1 MNNKLKKL
9 LAGVMVFAL
18 MAPVTYVYA
27 DDDDA
32 AAGGDTAAAD
42 GSTEAG
48 GEEEEATPDAVDE
61 DFVERT
67 EEDALST
74 MELVAE
80 NDGYQFYA
88 CTEVSDE
95 ALEKGVNAKEKGNLF
110 AIKNKATGYI
120 WWSSPIN
127 AYGDPGAT
135 NSLRR
140 QLASALVITYGVPKD
155 RASKTLRSA
164 NKASAKVT
172 NIDNGVKV
180 VYTFK
185 DCGAKIPVEYTLC
198 EDYLNVKVDVKNI
211 EEENID
217 PATGSLL
224 TSISVLGSFGAAYND
239 EEGSFVIPD
248 GSGALI
254 NFNNGKTTSKSYMS
268 KVYGSDISA
277 VPDKKPAVTQK
288 VYMPVYGILKGK
300 DNGLLTVIHSGDA
313 NATIS
318 ASVSGQSKCSY
329 NLCGYTFMLRGSESY
344 ILNGENS
351 EFTVFEHGEIK
362 TDNIE
367 LRYYPVTGNNLSF
380 TDIALKYRD
389 YLEKD
394 EGVTKTDVSDPSLYV
409 NLYGGVEKQK
419 SILGLP
425 VTLKTEI
432 TGFEQAKNI
441 VETLKND
448 GADNMV
454 ITYDNWTNAGI
465 SGKVDYKAKPAGVL
479 GGKSDFEE
487 FTDYLKGNNISL
499 YPSVNNKGFVN
510 GQGYFTFLDT
520 ATRVSGSYS
529 RLLTYDRAYGV
540 QSTFYDP
547 VSLLSPLTFSD
558 IYSDLAESYSEK
570 GLTGVSLGEMTSTLY
585 GDYGKDM
592 VSRDKAMSILEE
604 SYAGVK
610 NGVGSVLADTANAY
624 AFASVDHIT
633 NVPLSSS
640 EFDVFDEEVPFY
652 QVAMHGLKPYSTAA
666 INGSADYKT
675 LMLKALATGSNFN
688 YDMLYEETSEL
699 KDTKFD
705 VYFYAN
711 YQYWTDAAAK
721 GYELS
726 RLVLGGTASQRITGY
741 ETNGDIITT
750 TYENGTVTKVNLAT
764 GDINVNGQSCNL
776 NDYLGEGAL
785 SD

>member
-9 LAGVMVFAL
+9 LASVMVLAL
-18 MAPVTYVYA
+18 MAPMASVYA
-27 DDDDA
+27 DEENQDA
-32 AAGGDTAAAD
+32 GDV
-42 GSTEAG
+42 STGDSATET
-48 GEEEEATPDAVDE
+48 GEEETTDAVDA

-67 EEDALST
+67 EEEALST
-74 MELVAE
+74 MELVGE

-88 CTEVSDE
+88 CTDVCDE
-95 ALEKGVNAKEKGNLF
+95 ALEKGVNPKEKGNLF
-110 AIKNKATGYI
+110 AIKNKSTGYI
-120 WWSSPIN
+120 WWSAPVNS
-127 AYGDPGAT
+127 YGDPNAT

-140 QLASALVITYGVPKD
+140 QLASALVITYGIPQD
-155 RASKTLRSA
+155 RATKTLRSA

-172 NIDNGVKV
+172 NIDDGVKV

-198 EDYLNVKVDVKNI
+198 EDYLNVKVDVENI
-211 EEENID
+211 EEEDIS

-224 TSISVLGSFGAAYND
+224 TTITVLNSFGAAYND

-248 GSGALI
+248 GSGAEI

-288 VYMPVYGILKGK
+288 VYMPVYGIIKGQQ
-300 DNGLLTVIHSGDA
+300 NGALVAIDSGDA

-329 NLCGYTFMLRGSESY
+329 NLCGFTFMLRGSESY
-344 ILNGENS
+344 IMNGEAS

-367 LRYYPVTGNNLSF
+367 LRYYPVSGENVTF

-394 EGVTKTDVSDPSLYV
+394 KGISKTEESDPNLYV

-419 SILGLP
+419 SILGFP

-432 TGFEQAKNI
+432 TGFEQAQGI
-441 VETLKND
+441 VEELKNY
-448 GADNMV
+448 GAENMV
-454 ITYDNWTNAGI
+454 LTYDNWTNAGI
-465 SGKVDYKAKPAGVL
+465 SGKVDYKAKPASVL
-479 GGKSDFEE
+479 GGKSAFEN
-487 FTDYLKGNNISL
+487 FTNYLKGNNISL
-499 YPSVNNKGFVN
+499 YPSVNNKGFIS
-510 GQGYFTFLDT
+510 GQGYFTFTDT
-520 ATRVSGSYS
+520 TTRISGSYS
-529 RLLTYDRAYGV
+529 RLITYDRAYSV
-540 QSTFYDP
+540 QNTFHDP
-547 VSLLSPLTFSD
+547 VSLLSPSVFSD
-558 IYSDLAESYSEK
+558 IYTDLTESYSEK
-570 GLTGVSLGEMTSTLY
+570 GLTGVSLGEMTSALY
-585 GDYGKDM
+585 GDYGKKTI
-592 VSRDKAMSILEE
+592 SRDNAMSIMEE
-604 SYAGVK
+604 SYAKVK
-610 NGVGSVLADTANAY
+610 NGVGSILADTANAY
-624 AFASVDHIT
+624 SFASVDHIT

-640 EFDVFDEEVPFY
+640 EFDIFDGDIPFY
-652 QVAMHGLKPYSTAA
+652 QVVMHGLKPYSTKA

-688 YDMLYEETSEL
+688 YDMLYEETNEL
-699 KDTKFD
+699 KDTELD
-705 VYFYAN
+705 AYFYAN
-711 YQYWTDAAAK
+711 YKYWADAAAK

-726 RLVLGGTASQRITGY
+726 KAVLGDTASQRIVDYT
-741 ETNGDIITT
+741 EENDIITT
-750 TYENGTVTKVNLAT
+750 AYENGTVTKINVST
-764 GDINVNGQSCNL
+764 GDINVNGKSYNL

-785 SD
+785 KD

>member
-1 MNNKLKKL
+1 MNSKLKKL

-27 DDDDA
+27 DEDDA
-32 AAGGDTAAAD
+32 AAGGDTTAAD
-42 GSTEAG
+42 GSTDTG
-48 GEEEEATPDAVDE
+48 GEEEESTPDAVDE

-67 EEDALST
+67 EEEALST

-88 CTEVSDE
+88 CTDVSDE
-95 ALEKGVNAKEKGNLF
+95 AQEKGVNPKEKGNLF
-110 AIKNKATGYI
+110 AIKNKTTGYI
-120 WWSSPIN
+120 WWSAPIN
-127 AYGDPGAT
+127 AYGDPEAT

-140 QLASALVITYGVPKD
+140 QLASALVVTYGVPKD
-155 RASKTLRSA
+155 RTTKTLRSA
-164 NKASAKVT
+164 NKASVKIT
-172 NIDNGVKV
+172 NIDNGVKI

-198 EDYLNVKVDVKNI
+198 EDYLNVKVDVENI
-211 EEENID
+211 EEEDIS
-217 PATGSLL
+217 ASTGSLL
-224 TSISVLGSFGAAYND
+224 TSISVFNSFGAAFSD

-268 KVYGSDISA
+268 KVYGSDISQ

-288 VYMPVYGILKGK
+288 VYMPVYGIIKGT

-344 ILNGENS
+344 ILNGEAS
-351 EFTVFEHGEIK
+351 EFTVFEQGEIK

-367 LRYYPVTGNNLSF
+367 LRYYPVTGNNVTF
-380 TDIALKYRD
+380 TDIALKYSD
-389 YLEKD
+389 YLETD
-394 EGVTKTDVSDPSLYV
+394 GEVAKTDASDPSLYV

-425 VTLKTEI
+425 ITLKTEI
-432 TGFEQAKNI
+432 TGFEQAKGI

-448 GADNMV
+448 GAENMV
-454 ITYDNWTNAGI
+454 VTYDNWTNAGI
-465 SGKVDYKAKPAGVL
+465 AGKVDYKAKPAGVL

-487 FTDYLKGNNISL
+487 FTDFLKGNSISL
-499 YPSVNNKGFVN
+499 YPSVNNKGFKS
-510 GQGYFTFLDT
+510 GQGYFTFTDT

-547 VSLLSPLTFSD
+547 VSLLSPLTFGEL
-558 IYSDLAESYSEK
+558 YTDLTENYSEK

-585 GDYGKDM
+585 GDYGKDA
-592 VSRDKAMSILEE
+592 VSRDKTMSILKE

-610 NGVGSVLADTANAY
+610 DGVGSILADTANAY
-624 AFASVDHIT
+624 AFSSVDHIT

-640 EFDVFDEEVPFY
+640 EFDVFDEDIPFY
-652 QVAMHGLKPYSTAA
+652 QVAMHGLTPYSTTAV
-666 INGSADYKT
+666 NGSADYKT
-675 LMLKALATGSNFN
+675 LMLMALATGSNFN

-699 KDTKFD
+699 KDTEFD

-726 RLVLGGTASQRITGY
+726 KAVLGGTASQRIIGY
-741 ETNGDIITT
+741 ETSGDVITT
-750 TYENGTVTKVNLAT
+750 TYENGTVTRINLAT
-764 GDINVNGQSCNL
+764 GDIDVNGHSYNL

-785 SD
+785 ND